1 MVDIEI
7 VREWLAKADEDF
19 EFARLNL
26 EEGKP
31 FFGQI
36 CFHFQQAVEKYLKS
50 YIIANELEFLKIHD
64 LPLLLK
70 MCLSKDSLFD
80 QLREDCE
87 FLTTFY
93 VDTRYPVHWP
103 THFSPEETQKT
114 FQSAE
119 RIRSFVKGKLGF
131 AKE

>member
-19 EFARLNL
+19 EFARLNF

-70 MCLSKDSLFD
+70 ICLSKNPSFN
-80 QLREDCE
+80 QLCEDCE

-103 THFSPEETQKT
+103 THFSPEETQKG

-119 RIRSFVKGKLGF
+119 RIRSFVKDKLGF
-131 AKE
+131 SRE